1 MFYFHID
8 LHIHGFFRHN
18 LNCYNGGFF
27 FQDHII
33 TGVVSH
39 IAHEIGYTCQ
49 SDMWQLLDAHNK
61 EYKHDH
67 LILMFK
73 VL

>member
-1 MFYFHID
+1 MEF
-8 LHIHGFFRHN
+8 
-18 LNCYNGGFF
+18 
-27 FQDHII
+27 
-33 TGVVSH
+33 VSH

-49 SDMWQLLDAHNK
+49 SDMWQLLDAQGK
-61 EYKHDH
+61 ESKHDH